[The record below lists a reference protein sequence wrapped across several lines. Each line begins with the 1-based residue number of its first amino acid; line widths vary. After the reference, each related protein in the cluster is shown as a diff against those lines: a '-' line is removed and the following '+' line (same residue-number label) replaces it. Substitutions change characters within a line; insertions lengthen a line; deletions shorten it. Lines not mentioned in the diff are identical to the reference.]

1 MALTLEEIARLVD
14 GRVEGDAQLEVK
26 GINSLDQASE
36 SDISFYFSSRY
47 KDLLPRTRARAILV
61 KEKTAG
67 FNGPQILVENPERAY
82 VKLAALFAPP
92 VPRYPGISKEAFVHK
107 SALIGN
113 SVSIYPFVYVSERSE
128 IGDETILFPGVYV
141 GKDVSIGCR
150 TVIYPNV
157 TILENT
163 VIGSEVIIHSGTVIG
178 SDGFGFVQEEGAS
191 IKIPQ
196 LGNVRIEDQVEIGAN
211 CCIDRA
217 TFGSTLIKR
226 GVKTDNLVQ
235 IGHNVV
241 IGENTIIV
249 AQAGISGSV
258 TVGKRVVIGGQV
270 GIADHLEIGDGV
282 MIASQSGVAKSVP
295 SGEIIS
301 GTPAIAH
308 RRWLRSMGIV
318 GKLPELSERIRQLEK
333 RLASLEKHLDNLDKG
348 E

>member
-1 MALTLEEIARLVD
+1 MSLTLGGITDLV
-14 GRVEGDAQLEVK
+14 GGQLEGDPEIEVK
-26 GINSLDQASE
+26 GINSLEYAGE
-36 SDISFYFSSRY
+36 SDISFYFSPRY
-47 KDLLPRTRARAILV
+47 RDLLKRTRACAILV
-61 KEKTAG
+61 REKTTE
-67 FNGPQILVENPERAY
+67 FSGPQILVDNPEMAY
-82 VKLAALFAPP
+82 VRVANLFAPP
-92 VPRYPGISKEAFVHK
+92 VPKYPGISDQAYVHDGAVVGK
-107 SALIGN
+107 DV
-113 SVSIYPFVYVSERSE
+113 SVYPYVYVEEGAR
-128 IGDETILFPGVYV
+128 IGDETVLFPGVYV
-141 GKDVSIGCR
+141 GKGVIIGTK

-178 SDGFGFVQEEGAS
+178 SDGFGFVQQEGAS

-235 IGHNVV
+235 IAHNVV

-258 TVGKRVVIGGQV
+258 TVGRQVIIGGQV
-270 GIADHLEIGDGV
+270 GIADHIEIGDGV

-295 SGEIIS
+295 AGEVVS
-301 GTPAIAH
+301 GTPTLPH

-318 GKLPELSERIRQLEK
+318 GKLPELNDRVRRLEK
-333 RLASLEKHLDNLDKG
+333 KLALLERQIDKG
-348 E
+348 V